1 MKRPSGRKRQPSG
14 LPVVQLRRDLARALR
29 AGHPWLFADAL
40 AAPMGLAAG
49 SVVEVHDA
57 RGNWLA
63 RGIYD
68 PDSPIAV
75 RVWSLDRDEPL
86 DASLLRRRLRGAA
99 ALRRSLLAPT
109 DTDAYRL
116 AHGEGDRLPGLICD
130 IYADTAVIQLD
141 SPALAPWLTA
151 AAQAIG
157 ELLPGLARIALR
169 EARQPE
175 PGGPRWLVGE
185 APAERLVVREHGM
198 LLEADVEQG
207 HKTGLYLD
215 QRESR
220 RRIRE
225 LAAGRRVLNTFAYTG
240 AFSVAAAL
248 GGAASVTTLD
258 QAAPAV
264 EAARR
269 NFALN
274 GLDPDAYRFIG
285 GDAFAFLAEDAEHY
299 DLVIVDPPSMAAS
312 RANLDRALSAYRRLN
327 IDALHRCA
335 PGALLLS
342 ASCSSHVSADQ
353 LRGILA
359 EAGARAG
366 RSLRILEARG
376 AGPDHPTLPA
386 FPEGD
391 YLHAFLVHVA

>member
-1 MKRPSGRKRQPSG
+1 MKRPAGGRRQPRG
-14 LPVVQLRRDLARALR
+14 LPVVQLRRDLSRALR

-40 AAPMGLAAG
+40 AVPMGLSAG
-49 SVVEVHDA
+49 SVVDVHDA

-63 RGIYD
+63 RGLYD
-68 PDSPIAV
+68 PESPIAV
-75 RVWSLDRDEPL
+75 RVWSLDRNESL
-86 DASLLRRRLRGAA
+86 DAHLLRSRVRSAA
-99 ALRRSLLAPT
+99 ALRRTLLAPT

-116 AHGEGDRLPGLICD
+116 VHGEGDRLPGLVCD
-130 IYADTAVIQLD
+130 VYGDTAVIQLD
-141 SPALAPWLTA
+141 SPALVPWLTS
-151 AAQAIG
+151 AAQSVA
-157 ELLPGLARIALR
+157 ELLPDIRRIAHSDP
-169 EARQPE
+169 RQSE
-175 PGGPRWLVGE
+175 PAGPSWLVGD
-185 APAERLVVREHGM
+185 APTERLIVREHGM
-198 LLEADVEQG
+198 LLEVDIELG

-215 QRESR
+215 QRENR

-258 QAAPAV
+258 QAAPAIA
-264 EAARR
+264 AARR

-274 GLDPDAYRFIG
+274 DLAPEAYRFIT
-285 GDAFAFLAEDAEHY
+285 GDAFEFLAEDSERY

-312 RANLDRALSAYRRLN
+312 RASLDRALGAYRRLN
-327 IDALHRCA
+327 IDALARCA

-342 ASCSSHVSADQ
+342 ASCSSHVSADH